1 MGAERNKQDKHESIV
16 GKSLFFVREVREVII
31 KGQALEK
38 EWT

>member
-1 MGAERNKQDKHESIV
+1 MGAERNKQDKHESIAR
-16 GKSLFFVREVREVII
+16 KSLFFVREVRKVII